1 MTGGGDL
8 QEEHGDPAGHGR
20 PHLLPL
26 RHRLPHRSSCH
37 RASQAWCASSSGWR
51 PCPWPGW
58 DLSTMP
64 SWCSRKFQLDLNL
77 ESLGADFYTGNL
89 HKWCFAP
96 RGAAFLWVAAKHR
109 ESIEP
114 LVTSHLYKQD
124 LTDQFFMQ
132 ARICCT
138 LSLSSIWITI
148 IITNTQ
154 YGQYTKI
161 ITQLG
166 DQLSSRAQWTRR
178 ATWAAAPRSRS
189 TSGWEV
195 APPWW
200 STPSLSWTGL
210 SRCSVTLL
218 AHQCFPFLQI
228 CRYVPIKLLST
239 SNSRV
244 ECAMYNTKCTNFTCF
259 VSRKLLFD
267 IMITNPYLH
276 SASLIILTK
285 L

>member
-1 MTGGGDL
+1 MVFCSTRGRLPVGGG
-8 QEEHGDPAGHGR
+8 QAPREHRAARDQPLVQAG
-20 PHLLPL
+20 
-26 RHRLPHRSSCH
+26 PHRSVLH
-37 RASQAWCASSSGWR
+37 AGT
-51 PCPWPGW
+51 
-58 DLSTMP
+58 DLLHFVSL
-64 SWCSRKFQLDLNL
+64 FYLDN
-77 ESLGADFYTGNL
+77 DNH
-89 HKWCFAP
+89 HKHPIW
-96 RGAAFLWVAAKHR
+96 
-109 ESIEP
+109 SIYKDYII
-114 LVTSHLYKQD
+114 HL
-124 LTDQFFMQ
+124 
-132 ARICCT
+132 A
-138 LSLSSIWITI
+138 
-148 IITNTQ
+148 
-154 YGQYTKI
+154 
-161 ITQLG
+161 

-178 ATWAAAPRSRS
+178 ATSAAVPHSRS

-200 STPSLSWTGL
+200 STPSLCWTGL

-259 VSRKLLFD
+259 VSRKFLFD

-276 SASLIILTK
+276 SASLIILIK